1 MRLALD
7 EPKATD
13 SSFEQGDISYII
25 DKDLMERTGQILI
38 DYVDAGYQSGF
49 SIRSANPV
57 GGGGCSSGG
66 SCSC

>member
-13 SSFEQGDISYII
+13 SAFDQGDISYII
-25 DKDLMERTGQILI
+25 DTELMKRTGQILI

-49 SIRSANPV
+49 SIQSTNPV

>member
-1 MRLALD
+1 MALD

-13 SSFEQGDISYII
+13 TSFDQGDISYII
-25 DKDLMERTGQILI
+25 DKELMDRTGEILI

-57 GGGGCSSGG
+57 VGAGGCSPAGG
-66 SCSC
+66 CSC